1 MYVASR
7 GNIAAAKTFLRK
19 IATGGARS
27 REQSPGRWPM
37 VSASSNCSFSKNNQ
51 RNHMATKVCFIDG
64 ATRGIGAQIA
74 KAPLADGNR
83 FAAIDRKSGSRTPR
97 PSDNL
102 HPGAPELARK
112 DPVEMTASLLPIIAV
127 AFTVGGPV
135 VYERRGDQFAYHET
149 ND

>member
-1 MYVASR
+1 MAD
-7 GNIAAAKTFLRK
+7 GLGELRLLK
-19 IATGGARS
+19 LARK
-27 REQSPGRWPM
+27 QT
-37 VSASSNCSFSKNNQ
+37 
-51 RNHMATKVCFIDG
+51 RNHMATKVCFINS

-112 DPVEMTASLLPIIAV
+112 GQLEMAAPLPIIAV